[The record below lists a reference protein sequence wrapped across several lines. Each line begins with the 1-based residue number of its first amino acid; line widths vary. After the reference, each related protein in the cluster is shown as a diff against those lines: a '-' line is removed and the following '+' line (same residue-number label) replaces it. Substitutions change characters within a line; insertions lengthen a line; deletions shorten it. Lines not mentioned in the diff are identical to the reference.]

1 MHIKQVAI
9 AGILAGAVMT
19 GLGAIVLVAGLAGGE
34 RPDRDPLT
42 GYEGVEDTYPDV
54 DPLPPI
60 PAAKLSEEPS
70 TGAPARPGG
79 AAEDHHGTID
89 DPGEPS
95 PTMGADP
102 NRPKPPREL
111 AEPGRTAGS
120 TPTSD
125 PTRTSEPEP
134 TAEPTDPA
142 EPTAEPTPTE
152 TASPSEEPQSQS
164 LGRTGG

>member
-1 MHIKQVAI
+1 LHIKQVAM

-19 GLGAIVLVAGLAGGE
+19 GLGAVVLVAGLAGGE

-60 PAAKLSEEPS
+60 PAAEPSEESSVGAS
-70 TGAPARPGG
+70 TRPGG
-79 AAEDHHGTID
+79 AAEDRHGTIA

-95 PTMGADP
+95 PTTAADP
-102 NRPKPPREL
+102 NRSKAPRVP
-111 AEPGRTAGS
+111 AEPGQTAGS
-120 TPTSD
+120 TPTSG

-134 TAEPTDPA
+134 TAEPTHSEDPT
-142 EPTAEPTPTE
+142 EEPTPSE
-152 TASPSEEPQSQS
+152 TPAPSEEPQAQS
-164 LGRTGG
+164 LARS